1 MITYKRGKVFVE
13 KDLAGII
20 EEREGFYI
28 FKYDEVYL
36 KLPNPRPISLTL
48 PLRIEPYEY
57 KTMIPFFDGL
67 IPEGWLL
74 NIITGN
80 WKINPR
86 DRMSLLLLACRD
98 CIGNVSVIDDSYHDK
113 EIEE

>member
-1 MITYKRGKVFVE
+1 MSKRGKVFIGE
-13 KDLAGII
+13 TFAGII
-20 EEREGFYI
+20 EQKDGLFI
-28 FKYDEVYL
+28 FKYDTEYL
-36 KLPNPRPISLTL
+36 NKPDPLPLSLTL
-48 PLRIEPYEY
+48 PLSAQAYEQ

-74 NIITGN
+74 NIIEGN

-98 CIGNVSVIDDSYHDK
+98 SIGNVSVVDDSPKDEK
-113 EIEE
+113 